1 MSASYRAQ
9 QAFAKDLFQAYA
21 RAMEYAIPQNRP
33 LAIALM
39 LLAAVF
45 IAGTTLIAKMLGG
58 EAFGPALHP
67 LQITHGRF
75 VFALLALGSV
85 ALVLRP
91 RFGTIH
97 WRLHLMRTTCGAGG
111 VTLMFASVAF
121 IPLAA
126 ATAISFLNP
135 VFAMIFAI
143 FLLGEKVGRVRWS
156 AAAIAFAGM
165 LLLLRPLPGD
175 FEPAAL
181 LALGAAL
188 VMGLEVIFI
197 KRLSNLERPF
207 QILLVNNC
215 IGVVLSS
222 VAVLAVWQA
231 PSAAQWGLLAALG
244 TMMACAQTCFVN
256 AMKRAEASFIVP
268 FSYATLVVA
277 GLYDVAFFGV
287 VPDAVALLGMATI
300 LCGAALLAW
309 REARLT
315 EA

>member
-1 MSASYRAQ
+1 MQ
-9 QAFAKDLFQAYA
+9 HV
-21 RAMEYAIPQNRP
+21 IPQNRP

-39 LLAAVF
+39 LCATVF
-45 IAGTTLIAKMLGG
+45 IAATTLLAKMLGG
-58 EAFGPALHP
+58 DQYGDPMHAV
-67 LQITHGRF
+67 QITHGRF
-75 VFALLALGSV
+75 LFALLALGSV

-91 RFGTIH
+91 KFGKIH
-97 WRLHLMRTTCGAGG
+97 WGLHLARTSCGGAG

-165 LLLLRPLPGD
+165 LLLLRPVPGD

-188 VMGLEVIFI
+188 IMGLEIIFI
-197 KRLSNLERPF
+197 KRLSGLESPF
-207 QILLVNNC
+207 QILLVNNM
-215 IGVVLSS
+215 IGCVLATL
-222 VAVLAVWQA
+222 AVLAVWEP
-231 PSAAQWGLLAALG
+231 PSAAQWGLLALLG
-244 TMMACAQTCFVN
+244 TLMAGAQACFVN
-256 AMKRAEASFIVP
+256 AMKRSEASFIVP

-277 GLYDVAFFGV
+277 GLYDFAFFGE
-287 VPDAVALLGMATI
+287 VPDSVALLGMATI
-300 LCGAALLAW
+300 LCGAGLLAW
-309 REARLT
+309 REARLK
-315 EA
+315 EL

>member
-1 MSASYRAQ
+1 
-9 QAFAKDLFQAYA
+9 
-21 RAMEYAIPQNRP
+21 MEHAIPQNRP

-39 LLAAVF
+39 MFAAIF
-45 IAGTTLIAKMLGG
+45 IAATTLIAKMLGSDAYG
-58 EAFGPALHP
+58 DALHP

-75 VFALLALGSV
+75 VFALLALGSA

-91 RFGTIH
+91 AFGKIH

-111 VTLMFASVAF
+111 VTLMFAAVAF

-143 FLLGEKVGRVRWS
+143 FLLREKVGRVRWS

-188 VMGLEVIFI
+188 IMGLEVIFI
-197 KRLSNLERPF
+197 KRLSGLESPF

-215 IGVVLSS
+215 IGVVISTI
-222 VAVLAVWQA
+222 AVMLVWQA
-231 PSAAQWGLLAALG
+231 PTLAQWGLLAALG
-244 TMMACAQTCFVN
+244 TLMACAQTCFVN

-277 GLYDVAFFGV
+277 GLYDLAFFGE
-287 VPDAVALLGMATI
+287 VPDGIALLGMATI
-300 LCGAALLAW
+300 LCGAGLLAW
-309 REARLT
+309 REARLK
-315 EA
+315 ES

>member
-1 MSASYRAQ
+1 M
-9 QAFAKDLFQAYA
+9 DH
-21 RAMEYAIPQNRP
+21 AIPQNRP

-39 LLAAVF
+39 LAAAVF

-58 EAFGPALHP
+58 DQFGAPMHP
-67 LQITHGRF
+67 FQITHGRF
-75 VFALLALGSV
+75 VFALFALSSA

-91 RFGTIH
+91 CFGRIH
-97 WRLHLMRTTCGAGG
+97 WQLHVARTTCGASG

-188 VMGLEVIFI
+188 VMGFEVIFI
-197 KRLSNLERPF
+197 KRLSSLEGPF

-215 IGVVLSS
+215 IGVVLSTF
-222 VAVLAVWQA
+222 VVLAVWEA
-231 PSAAQWGLLAALG
+231 PSAAQWGLLALLG
-244 TMMACAQTCFVN
+244 TMMACAQACFVN
-256 AMKRAEASFIVP
+256 AMKRAEASFVVP

-277 GLYDVAFFGV
+277 GLYDVAFFKV

-300 LCGAALLAW
+300 LCGAGLLAW
-309 REARLT
+309 REARLK

>member
-1 MSASYRAQ
+1 
-9 QAFAKDLFQAYA
+9 
-21 RAMEYAIPQNRP
+21 MEHAIPQNRP

-58 EAFGPALHP
+58 DQFGAPLHP

-75 VFALLALGSV
+75 IFALLALGC
-85 ALVLRP
+85 AAAVLRP
-91 RFGTIH
+91 RFGKIH

-156 AAAIAFAGM
+156 AAAIALAGM

-181 LALGAAL
+181 LALGAAIVL
-188 VMGLEVIFI
+188 GLEVIFI
-197 KRLSNLERPF
+197 KRLSGVEGPF

-215 IGVVLSS
+215 IGVVLSTL
-222 VAVLAVWQA
+222 AVLAVWQA
-231 PSAAQWGLLAALG
+231 PTLAQWGLLAALG
-244 TMMACAQTCFVN
+244 TMMAGAQTCFVN
-256 AMKRAEASFIVP
+256 AMKRAEASFVVP

-277 GLYDVAFFGV
+277 GLYDFAFFRI
-287 VPDAVALLGMATI
+287 VPDTVALIGMATI
-300 LCGAALLAW
+300 LCGAGLLAW
-309 REARLT
+309 REARLK
-315 EA
+315 EG